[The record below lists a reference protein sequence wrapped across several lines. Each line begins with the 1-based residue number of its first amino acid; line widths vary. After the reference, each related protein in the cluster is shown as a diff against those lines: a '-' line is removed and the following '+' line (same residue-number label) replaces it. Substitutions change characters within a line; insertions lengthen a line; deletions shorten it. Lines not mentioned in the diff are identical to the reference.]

1 MVIVLG
7 TLAMFVALAALWLGS
22 VAMRKA
28 DEQFTELAKSMRAEL
43 AKVRGDAEEK
53 VNVVTRRLAMLEG
66 RLEKVQTLDQ
76 ATHDTLANIRDEV
89 FALKRDLDATRT
101 ALPPQIRARMK
112 VGDQPTSN

>member
-1 MVIVLG
+1 MVIVVG
-7 TLAMFVALAALWLGS
+7 VLAIFVAFAALWLGS

-43 AKVRGDAEEK
+43 SKLRGDVDEK
-53 VNVVTRRLAMLEG
+53 VNVATRRLATLES

-76 ATHDTLANIRDEV
+76 ATHDTLAGIRDEV
-89 FALKRDLDATRT
+89 LALKRDLEATRT

-112 VGDQPTSN
+112 ADEQRASN